1 MTLSNK
7 LKKKICIVSTSRAEL
22 GIIRNL
28 VIRLQKVKKFNTDLI
43 LTDPHLIYNKNKKN
57 KNEVDEYKI
66 KNFQFLKISSL
77 TKNPLEISDRSSDL
91 LNKISRVFSKK
102 KYNLLI
108 ILGDRYETLIIS
120 YCAAIYRIPIFHLI
134 GGDETLGS
142 YDNLFR
148 HAISKFANFHFVTN
162 YLSKNKLLKMDIDKK
177 KIFNY
182 GSLAA
187 ENIKFHKFIS
197 KKEIEKD
204 LKISLRKKNF
214 IVTFHPETNLGN
226 NLNKIK
232 ILLDSLANFE
242 NYLFIFTGSNNDE
255 DGKIINNTIQNF
267 PKRPRNIIFIK
278 SLGQKNYF
286 NLLKH
291 VDGVIGNS
299 SSAIYEAPSFKV
311 GIINIGTRQKGRL
324 KASNIIDVG
333 FSKKEIILA
342 VKKIITNKFILS
354 KCLSKNPY
362 EITGTHSRLTKK
374 ITKFLN

>member
-1 MTLSNK
+1 MNLSNK

-28 VIRLQKVKKFNTDLI
+28 VIKLQKVKKFETDLI
-43 LTDPHLIYNKNKKN
+43 LTDPHLINDGGKKI
-57 KNEVDEYKI
+57 KKEVDEYKF
-66 KNFQFLKISSL
+66 KNFQFIKISSL
-77 TKNPLEISDRSSDL
+77 SQNPLEISNRSSDL
-91 LNKISRVFSKK
+91 LNKISRVFNKK

-120 YCAAIYRIPIFHLI
+120 YCAALHRIPICHLS
-134 GGDETLGS
+134 GGDETIGS

-148 HAISKFANFHFVTN
+148 HAISQFADFHFVTN
-162 YLSKNKLLKMDIDKK
+162 HLSKKKLLKMDISKNN
-177 KIFNY
+177 IFNY
-182 GSLAA
+182 GSLSV

-197 KKEIEKD
+197 KEKIENQ
-204 LKISLRKKNF
+204 LNISLRKKNF

-226 NLNKIK
+226 NLDKIK
-232 ILLDSLANFE
+232 ILLDSLVVFK

-255 DGKIINNTIQNF
+255 DGEIINNKIQSFAKSN
-267 PKRPRNIIFIK
+267 KNIIFIK

-299 SSAIYEAPSFKV
+299 SSGICEAPSFKI

-324 KASNIIDVG
+324 KASNIIDVN
-333 FSKKEIILA
+333 FSKKEIIQAVKRIINNKFKNSKFSFKNPYSFSNTHGNL
-342 VKKIITNKFILS
+342 VKKIIQ
-354 KCLSKNPY
+354 
-362 EITGTHSRLTKK
+362 
-374 ITKFLN
+374 FLI